1 MKRYLPDEL
10 VKSGMTSDV
19 LEILNLAAEEVPL
32 REVIFR
38 LVEEVL
44 DEKEVEQTLEEEEL
58 EEISVGGGGASGSS
72 IQGYSG
78 KKEQEER
85 IVNEVLNY
93 LIKATPA

>member
-1 MKRYLPDEL
+1 MKDKNL
-10 VKSGMTSDV
+10 
-19 LEILNLAAEEVPL
+19 LNEGTIRRFMKLASLAPIAETFVSSN
-32 REVIFR
+32 FQQ
-38 LVEEVL
+38 VE
-44 DEKEVEQTLEEEEL
+44 EEEEL

-93 LIKATPA
+93 LIKATPAQEQ